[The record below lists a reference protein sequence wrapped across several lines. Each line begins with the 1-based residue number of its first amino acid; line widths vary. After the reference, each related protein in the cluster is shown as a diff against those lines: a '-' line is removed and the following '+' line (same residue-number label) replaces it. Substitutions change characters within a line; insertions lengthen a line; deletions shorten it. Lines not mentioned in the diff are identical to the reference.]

1 MLSLDDCVLLLTK
14 KHGTLKAAFDKLDF
28 FQDGRLSCLEWQE
41 GLRQLLSTGSKES
54 RRFDPLRDPR
64 RTCDSV
70 LLRLFK
76 AMDKDKDGFISLDDL
91 ANAKGGPFVYAR
103 ELRHKDTEEKLP
115 VSPKGSKGS
124 PRFFQELSYNSSSM
138 NFTLLP
144 SVSRKKDGK
153 EHFAGHIYSEMR
165 AFAALLIKKFDTLDK
180 AVLRPSGDEITTFG
194 AEAYKHFDGNRNNQL
209 GMTEFELDR
218 NNNGNISIQEFKV
231 LRALNATEEKLKNV
245 NTDAG
250 QLGPGENV
258 LDLCKDEAVTS
269 KTRREQVDESVARA
283 QLCKMAS
290 QWLWAVIER
299 KQRSPIQA
307 PRRHQRSVCLAST
320 HVQFPEAEHV
330 SSSAGFYSF
339 PRACTGRADLQLHPD
354 EIPGFDSENFTK
366 ERGPGYCKR
375 GPESFTEVMP
385 DAHPLRGNKFKV
397 GSTVP
402 RAERFGP
409 AIPSV
414 EGRKDMEHSAATFA
428 TYEGR
433 MPRMSWKVDGT
444 GAQIFLSKKER
455 VGLTTG
461 LSDSFRLLK
470 PAPWDKSRTLLKLK
484 SHSESILKCKD
495 C

>member
-1 MLSLDDCVLLLTK
+1 MAEEEQLLMLSLDDCVLLLTE

-54 RRFDPLRDPR
+54 RRFDPLKDPR

-76 AMDKDKDGFISLDDL
+76 AMDKDKDGFISFDDL

-103 ELRHKDTEEKLP
+103 ELRQQDTEEKLP
-115 VSPKGSKGS
+115 VSPKDSKGS
-124 PRFFQELSYNSSSM
+124 PRFFQELSYGSGSM

-180 AVLRPSGDEITTFG
+180 A
-194 AEAYKHFDGNRNNQL
+194 YKHFDGNRNNQL
-209 GMTEFELDR
+209 GMTEFVSGARALHFTGNARSVFKELDR

-231 LRALNATEEKLKNV
+231 LRALNATE
-245 NTDAG
+245 
-250 QLGPGENV
+250 
-258 LDLCKDEAVTS
+258 DEAVTS
-269 KTRREQVDESVARA
+269 KTRREQ
-283 QLCKMAS
+283 
-290 QWLWAVIER
+290 VIER

-320 HVQFPEAEHV
+320 HVQFPEAEHI

-339 PRACTGRADLQLHPD
+339 PRACTGRGDLQLHPD

-375 GPESFTEVMP
+375 GPESFGEVMP

-444 GAQIFLSKKER
+444 GAQIFLSKRER

-484 SHSESILKCKD
+484 SHSESFLKCKD

>member
-1 MLSLDDCVLLLTK
+1 
-14 KHGTLKAAFDKLDF
+14 
-28 FQDGRLSCLEWQE
+28 
-41 GLRQLLSTGSKES
+41 
-54 RRFDPLRDPR
+54 
-64 RTCDSV
+64 
-70 LLRLFK
+70 
-76 AMDKDKDGFISLDDL
+76 
-91 ANAKGGPFVYAR
+91 
-103 ELRHKDTEEKLP
+103 
-115 VSPKGSKGS
+115 
-124 PRFFQELSYNSSSM
+124 M

-180 AVLRPSGDEITTFG
+180 AVLRPSGDEITTVG

-209 GMTEFELDR
+209 GMTEFVS
-218 NNNGNISIQEFKV
+218 GA
-231 LRALNATEEKLKNV
+231 RALHFTGNARSVFK
-245 NTDAG
+245 D
-250 QLGPGENV
+250 
-258 LDLCKDEAVTS
+258 DSDDEAVTS
-269 KTRREQVDESVARA
+269 KTRREQ
-283 QLCKMAS
+283 
-290 QWLWAVIER
+290 VIER

-320 HVQFPEAEHV
+320 HVQFPEAEHI

-375 GPESFTEVMP
+375 GPESFGEVMP

-444 GAQIFLSKKER
+444 GAQIFLSKRER

-484 SHSESILKCKD
+484 SHSESFLKCKD